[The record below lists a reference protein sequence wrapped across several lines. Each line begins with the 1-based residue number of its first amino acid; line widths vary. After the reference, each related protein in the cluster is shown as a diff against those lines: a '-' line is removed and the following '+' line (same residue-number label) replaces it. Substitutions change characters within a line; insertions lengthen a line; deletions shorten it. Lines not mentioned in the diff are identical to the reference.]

1 MRGAVSAAVI
11 GGRILMKAFFL
22 AAIAVL
28 SFGTTS
34 AQAAVFNWKIY
45 GAFTGSGQL
54 TTTDVPFVYDNLDE
68 PLSGQAGPGY
78 LVTSMT
84 GKFASRG
91 STLRDVT
98 LVKADPNAGPYW
110 ASNLLYPNGAAPFL
124 DNGGLLFKTS
134 VRTYALFGLE
144 TCVSS
149 GGAGDATDCTIAPAI
164 GYPGIG
170 ESRAVTFTITAVPE
184 PATWAMM
191 LVGFGMVAGTARYRR
206 RSTVTTYA

>member
-1 MRGAVSAAVI
+1 
-11 GGRILMKAFFL
+11 MKAFLF
-22 AAIAVL
+22 AAVAVL
-28 SFGTTS
+28 SFGTTP
-34 AQAAVFNWKIY
+34 AQAAVFNWKIS

-54 TTTDVPFVYDNLDE
+54 TTTDVPFIYDKLDE

-78 LVTSMT
+78 LVTAMT

-98 LVKADPNAGPYW
+98 LVKADPNVGPYW

-124 DNGGLLFKTS
+124 DSGGLLFKTS
-134 VRTYALFGLE
+134 VRTYALFGME
-144 TCVSS
+144 TCASS
-149 GGAGDATDCTIAPAI
+149 GGAGGATDCTIAPAI

-191 LVGFGMVAGTARYRR
+191 LVGFGMVGGVARHRR
-206 RSTVTTYA
+206 RAANIVYA